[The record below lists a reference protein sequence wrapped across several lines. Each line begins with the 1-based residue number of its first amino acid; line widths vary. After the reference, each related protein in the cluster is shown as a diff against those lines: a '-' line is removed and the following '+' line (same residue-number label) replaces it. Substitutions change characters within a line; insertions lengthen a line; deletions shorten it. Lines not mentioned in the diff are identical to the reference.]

1 MKQCKYVFCIVYR
14 TCRSCNGLNTG
25 CKCYTPGDNERESRT
40 EHTVPTKKGGSH
52 RKNSRV

>member
-1 MKQCKYVFCIVYR
+1 MKQCEYVFCIVYR

-25 CKCYTPGDNERESRT
+25 CRCYTPGNNERESRT

-52 RKNSRV
+52 KKKSRA